1 MKHFVK
7 CPMDTNIYRQ
17 VCKCEYDVD
26 IHLPILTQH
35 IIEMHGASDVLHL
48 NKTLNM
54 DRITHVFYMKTVF
67 FQDLD
72 PVIRNHVFNTVT
84 SDTEVEP
91 MVFPPT
97 SPTTSVPP
105 M

>member
-1 MKHFVK
+1 
-7 CPMDTNIYRQ
+7 MDLNTYCRLCR
-17 VCKCEYDVD
+17 VEYDVD

-35 IIEMHGASDVLHL
+35 ILEMHGSSKILNF
-48 NKTLNM
+48 NKTINM
-54 DRITHVFYMKTVF
+54 DTITHVFYMKTVF